1 MSVIIPVI
9 ALVAALLTVASGVWV
24 ALGLYR
30 ELRNRRN
37 ELP

>member
-24 ALGLYR
+24 AVGLIR
-30 ELRNRRN
+30 ELRESRKGNA
-37 ELP
+37 